1 METLRM
7 PISRLIEAEN
17 VVSTDNAM
25 FPGHKKDEVMVHAA
39 KCALTQKNAMLT
51 GKRSQT

>member
-1 METLRM
+1 METIQM
-7 PISRLIEAEN
+7 PINRLIEAEN
-17 VVSTDNAM
+17 VAYTDNPM
-25 FPGHKKDEVMVHAA
+25 FPGHKNDEVMVHAA